1 MTSQASTQPHLALN
15 TTQRIRAHLSLI
27 LDDGIH
33 KHTHSLTQS
42 STIPM
47 TFHPSLRK
55 PSHHIT
61 PPRVITI
68 QNLGTNLKPIERKSV
83 DRFFPYTAYLPSTFR
98 IRPPPTI
105 PSETPSA
112 FHSKTSGTHTRYPPH
127 HPKQSKKG
135 GTTARDN
142 SPTRKGA
149 NMHNPSRSR
158 LPISSPPS
166 SRPPA
171 RTHIATKTH
180 MSRLKPRDR
189 QAAQRDESCTK
200 NC

>member
-1 MTSQASTQPHLALN
+1 MASQASTQPHLALN

-42 STIPM
+42 PTIPM

-68 QNLGTNLKPIERKSV
+68 QNLGTNLKPIEGKSV
-83 DRFFPYTAYLPSTFR
+83 DRFFLHTAYLPSTFR

-112 FHSKTSGTHTRYPPH
+112 FHSKTSGTHTLPTTPPKTIRKRWNNRA
-127 HPKQSKKG
+127 PKQP
-135 GTTARDN
+135 N
-142 SPTRKGA
+142 
-149 NMHNPSRSR
+149 
-158 LPISSPPS
+158 
-166 SRPPA
+166 
-171 RTHIATKTH
+171 
-180 MSRLKPRDR
+180 
-189 QAAQRDESCTK
+189 AQRTPLPFPLTQF
-200 NC
+200 